1 MILVQPDAY
10 AQVAFPSLRL
20 MDARRLIVGAA
31 EIRAA
36 DDGEHLHAV
45 LIQRARRFRG
55 RKELFVPGSV
65 QWPAEGVGILT
76 AHRAAPEVRAVPTRE
91 ADGRISIVARATDAI
106 REAVQAGRTWMSV
119 EFHALEER
127 TVASG
132 VREVLQAFVP
142 RAALVR
148 DPEYDVTGAE
158 LREAERRAHW
168 RRIPWL

>member
-1 MILVQPDAY
+1 
-10 AQVAFPSLRL
+10 

-31 EIRAA
+31 ELRAA
-36 DDGEHLHAV
+36 EDGEHLHAV
-45 LIQRARRFRG
+45 LIQEGRAASGG

-106 REAVQAGRTWMSV
+106 REAVQAGRKWMSV

-142 RAALVR
+142 RAALVAN
-148 DPEYDVTGAE
+148 PEYDTTAAE
-158 LREAERRAHW
+158 VREAERRAHW